1 MKIIYTIVVILLL
14 IFVVDF
20 SMNNSTPIQF
30 KYRDL
35 IDFTLPAYMLI
46 FVSFLAGVIFAGIMG
61 IVERFRLSRTINELN
76 RAVRDLKRELRSHVQ
91 PTVTDDNQKTQT
103 TGTSVSGDIT
113 DKVF

>member
-20 SMNNSTPIQF
+20 SMNNSNPIQF
-30 KYRDL
+30 KYRDI

-76 RAVRDLKRELRSHVQ
+76 RAVRDLKRELRSHT
-91 PTVTDDNQKTQT
+91 PPPVTEDNQKIQPP
-103 TGTSVSGDIT
+103 GISASGDT
-113 DKVF
+113 SDKIF